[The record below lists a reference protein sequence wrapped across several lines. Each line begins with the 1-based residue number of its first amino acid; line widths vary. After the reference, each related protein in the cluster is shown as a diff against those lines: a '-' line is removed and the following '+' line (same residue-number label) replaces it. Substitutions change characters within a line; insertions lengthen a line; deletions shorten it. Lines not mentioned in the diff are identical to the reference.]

1 MEEPQTLES
10 LIQIYKLN
18 RSCSWGEINTHYQ
31 NHSTVT
37 NFVSELVKPTPH
49 LLFDYV
55 ITSHQF
61 NPTPY
66 FTKQLSEDRINT
78 QNKIREL
85 NNQGLGYTK
94 IHQYLV
100 KNGYEIGKS
109 KTTVDSI
116 IKRMKKRD
124 EFFTKPIL
132 DGIGNFRV
140 KMLEVH

>member
-1 MEEPQTLES
+1 
-10 LIQIYKLN
+10 
-18 RSCSWGEINTHYQ
+18 
-31 NHSTVT
+31 
-37 NFVSELVKPTPH
+37 

-132 DGIGNFRV
+132 DGIGNFRI
-140 KMLEVH
+140 KMLEVIK